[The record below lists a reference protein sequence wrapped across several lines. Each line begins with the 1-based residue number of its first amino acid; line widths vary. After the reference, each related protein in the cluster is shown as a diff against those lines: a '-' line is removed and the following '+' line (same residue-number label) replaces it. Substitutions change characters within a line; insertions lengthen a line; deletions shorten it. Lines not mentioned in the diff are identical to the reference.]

1 MTFEQGMEGQSSAQS
16 SGGWGGLLS
25 SALPLPMQM
34 GLSLG
39 TGFGSGLLHPT
50 AHHDATPAT
59 APGQDAAPKEV
70 GAKKDPSQP
79 AAAPVK
85 DGIKELDK
93 KDRPPPS
100 REELMKNPELYG
112 KPKDMPAAAF
122 ASQYADEYLAKL
134 AYKDPTVDPNDA
146 KSAVPGYTA
155 ADKKFLADWG
165 YKFSTDVRDA
175 KTGLYVAKF
184 DPVDPKSGVA
194 PVVAFRGSEGGSPDA
209 REVIKDAQADL
220 GYSYVGQNQY
230 EAKKS
235 EIAKLFQDPNGQ
247 KVDVTGH
254 SLGGALAQKAAADN
268 IANTHGLTTFQ
279 APGILKADADKFA
292 RENQKYGVDVNHH
305 YATTDLVHRAGE
317 AKLGGNFWE
326 HTLPGVKGP
335 DELGKFQLPKTID
348 DVKRS
353 LSLGLDM
360 GKGIGESHTTHDL
373 LSDREQKI
381 SLHKTDPQSDRAQWE
396 GLRKE
401 AGKRINDTHLVD
413 ATLNGLDA
421 KQHIS
426 NAGAAW
432 QTGKDNA
439 GAAWNQGVAGAKD
452 GASEAGQGFSDLA
465 HLNVTKGLSEIGHGA
480 GSGLGNLVSGGWGFA
495 KNLFGGAKGA
505 GSELVSAGGD
515 ALQAGRE
522 LKNGFGGIKN
532 LAAEGFGFAMG
543 HRSEIGNSIASIAAD
558 GIHQLE
564 KGKAGPLIQGVK
576 DTYTHGRE
584 TVDHVVGAGSA
595 LKGGLQGAASSAS
608 AGLHGA
614 VGGAQQA
621 GHGVSELAHL
631 NVRQGLS
638 DIGHGVSNGL
648 GSAVHGTAGAASSL
662 WQGAK
667 GAVSQVG
674 GALSSAKATG
684 GGLVKSA
691 KGLFGLFS
699 H

>member
-1 MTFEQGMEGQSSAQS
+1 MTFEQATENQASTEGH
-16 SGGWGGLLS
+16 GGWGGLLA

-34 GLSLG
+34 GLTLG
-39 TGFGSGLLHPT
+39 TGFGSGLAHPT
-50 AHHDATPAT
+50 AHHDA

-70 GAKKDPSQP
+70 GGKKDISQP
-79 AAAPVK
+79 GAAQAK

-112 KPKDMPAAAF
+112 KPKDMSAAAF

-134 AYKDPTVDPNDA
+134 AYKDPTVDPTDT
-146 KSAVPGYTA
+146 KSAVPGYTG

-194 PVVAFRGSEGGSPDA
+194 PVVAFRGSEGGSPDT
-209 REVIKDAQADL
+209 REIIKDAQADL

-230 EAKKS
+230 EAKKA

-268 IANTHGLTTFQ
+268 IASTHALTTFQ
-279 APGILKADADKFA
+279 APGILQADADKFA
-292 RENQKYGVDVNHH
+292 KENQKYGVDVNHH

-353 LSLGLDM
+353 LGLGMEM
-360 GKGIGESHTTHDL
+360 GKGIGASHTTHDL
-373 LSDREQKI
+373 LSDREQQI
-381 SLHKTDPQSDRAQWE
+381 TLHKTDPQSDRAQWE

-413 ATLNGLDA
+413 AALSGLDA
-421 KQHIS
+421 KQHLN
-426 NAGAAW
+426 NAGTAW
-432 QTGKDNA
+432 QTGKDSA
-439 GAAWNQGVAGAKD
+439 GQAWNQGVAGAKD
-452 GASEAGQGFSDLA
+452 GASEAGHGFSDLA
-465 HLNVTKGLSEIGHGA
+465 HLNVQKGLSEIGHGT
-480 GSGLGNLVSGGWGFA
+480 GSGIGNLVSGGWGFA

-532 LAAEGFGFAMG
+532 LAAEGFGFVKNNSSA
-543 HRSEIGNSIASIAAD
+543 IGSSISSIAAD
-558 GIHQLE
+558 GLHQLE

-576 DTYTHGRE
+576 DTYAHGRE
-584 TVDHVVGAGSA
+584 TASHVVGAGSA
-595 LKGGLQGAASSAS
+595 IKGGLQGAASSAS
-608 AGLHGA
+608 SGIQGA

-638 DIGHGVSNGL
+638 DIGHGVSNGF
-648 GSAVHGTAGAASSL
+648 GSAVQGTAGAASSL

-667 GAVSQVG
+667 GAVGQVG
-674 GALSSAKATG
+674 GALSSAKETG
-684 GGLVKSA
+684 SSLVKSA